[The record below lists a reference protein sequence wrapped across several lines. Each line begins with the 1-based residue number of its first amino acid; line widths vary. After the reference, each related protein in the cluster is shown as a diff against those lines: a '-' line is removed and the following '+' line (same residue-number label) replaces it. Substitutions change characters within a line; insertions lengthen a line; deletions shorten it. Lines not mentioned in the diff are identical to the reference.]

1 MILSTCG
8 ARAVVFHTTS
18 FVCRAACARR
28 TNHHGAVVASSTAG
42 PACRRIL
49 RRVHM
54 GGSLPVNVV
63 CAARGQ
69 PLSSHL
75 RSPTLTCGSPGR
87 QMRRVQPLPAQQR
100 PHRPGGLVLIV
111 ALRGWP
117 ELVAPPSRVSSQYVI
132 SISRYIV
139 RNRHVQESR

>member
-28 TNHHGAVVASSTAG
+28 TNHHGAVVASTTAG

-54 GGSLPVNVV
+54 GVSSPVNVV
-63 CAARGQ
+63 RAAIGQ

-75 RSPTLTCGSPGR
+75 RSPSYVPTIKCELRTSIFGGRRTSGSLRRYDSALLLT
-87 QMRRVQPLPAQQR
+87 
-100 PHRPGGLVLIV
+100 
-111 ALRGWP
+111 
-117 ELVAPPSRVSSQYVI
+117 
-132 SISRYIV
+132 
-139 RNRHVQESR
+139 